1 MGGVRPNRF
10 GAGELR
16 ALLRR
21 VEPLDDQLPAP
32 PELPA
37 GRTVNVP
44 GRGEMFLRAGP
55 GPEASPTV
63 VLLHG
68 WTLSADLNWFS
79 GGYQVAARYGPV
91 VAPDL
96 RGHGRGLRSCQ
107 RFSLE
112 AAADDVSGLIACLG
126 IGPAVLVGYSLG
138 GSVALLAA
146 ARHPEAVSGL
156 VLLSTGLQWRA
167 SLRERALWT
176 ALSGVEYVLRFG
188 APNGITDR
196 YLRQATVAAPDLRPL
211 RAWLKAEARR
221 GDASDIA
228 AAAQALCTFDAR
240 PFVGDIQVP
249 TAVVVTTADRLIRA
263 RRQRELAAAVPGART
278 VELDGAHNAWL
289 VRPLAFAAA
298 LAEGLRLVTPPD
310 PATADRPAGAAA
322 AANGRY
328 AADPQ

>member
-1 MGGVRPNRF
+1 MGGEGRHRF
-10 GAGELR
+10 GPGAMC

-21 VEPLDDQLPAP
+21 VEPLNDQLPAP
-32 PELPA
+32 PDLPA

-44 GRGEMFLRAGP
+44 GRGEMFVRTRP
-55 GPEASPTV
+55 GPPASPTV

-112 AAADDVSGLIACLG
+112 AAADDVSGLIAG
-126 IGPAVLVGYSLG
+126 VGMGPAVLVGYSLG

-167 SLRERALWT
+167 SLRERAIWM

-221 GDASDIA
+221 GDATDIA

-240 PFVGDIQVP
+240 PFAGAIRVP

-278 VELDGAHNAWL
+278 VELAGAHNAWL
-289 VRPLAFAAA
+289 VRPAAFANA
-298 LAEGLRLVTPPD
+298 LDEALRLVTVPGSGAP
-310 PATADRPAGAAA
+310 DRPAGAAA
-322 AANGRY
+322 TPNGRY